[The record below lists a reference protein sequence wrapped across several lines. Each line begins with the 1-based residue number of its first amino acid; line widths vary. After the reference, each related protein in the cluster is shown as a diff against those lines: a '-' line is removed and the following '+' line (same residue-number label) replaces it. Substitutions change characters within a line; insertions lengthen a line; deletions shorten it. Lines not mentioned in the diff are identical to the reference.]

1 LNLQGNERQLEAILR
16 MDMRMRP
23 FLAPTAVG
31 LALALASVGGAQ
43 AAVECKQGI
52 EELKQELQL
61 RERET
66 DAGPVLE
73 QGVAIEEEGGT
84 TVYADTGPAVPRE
97 NWFGD
102 SPDKA
107 SAVVEL
113 EEAIAARDDGD
124 MESCRQAVTEA
135 RDFLAET

>member
-1 LNLQGNERQLEAILR
+1 MALGTTLDKTLGVTLGV
-16 MDMRMRP
+16 
-23 FLAPTAVG
+23 T
-31 LALALASVGGAQ
+31 LALSIALATAGGAQ
-43 AAVECKQGI
+43 AATDCKQGI
-52 EELKQELQL
+52 EELKQSLKL
-61 RERET
+61 RERRT

-73 QGVAIEEEGGT
+73 QGVAIQEDGGT

-113 EEAIAARDDGD
+113 EEAIAARESGD
-124 MESCRQAVTEA
+124 LENCRQAVNEA
-135 RDFLAET
+135 KNYLPEN